1 MRFVKH
7 LYVILEKTI
16 TRWSRNDGNLL
27 AASMAYYAAFSF
39 YPLLLVLMSV
49 LSYAL
54 EFSAS
59 AQNARQQLL
68 DFLARSM
75 SPALAEEVGRLFDG
89 DQGFVF
95 NGTGWRALIAPLILL
110 IGAIGIFSQLETAF
124 DRLWHAVT
132 PHERGVRA
140 AITNALWN
148 RLKAF
153 LTLIGLGLVV
163 IVAFVAQVILSAVQG
178 WAEEEHLSWAI
189 ILWPRIQIALSLL
202 LNAIALALVFKMIP
216 RAAVRWIDALIG
228 GLAVAVSWQIG
239 AQIVSRYIV
248 GGHYTAYGVVG
259 SFIAMML
266 WVYCASIL
274 LFLGAQLVQVLGHP
288 EENILEA
295 PTIAPTVSNGKEKPA
310 QGIKVGKK

>member
-1 MRFVKH
+1 MRFVHH
-7 LYVILEKTI
+7 LYSVLEKTI

-49 LSYAL
+49 LGYAL

-75 SPALAEEVGRLFDG
+75 SPALADEVGRLFNG
-89 DQGFVF
+89 DQGLVF

-163 IVAFVAQVILSAVQG
+163 IVAFVAQLVLSAVQG

-202 LNAIALALVFKMIP
+202 LNACALALVFKMIP
-216 RAAVRWIDALIG
+216 RAAVRWLDALIG

-288 EENILEA
+288 EESTITPPA
-295 PTIAPTVSNGKEKPA
+295 IAPAATNGKENSP
-310 QGIKVGKK
+310 QGIHLGKK